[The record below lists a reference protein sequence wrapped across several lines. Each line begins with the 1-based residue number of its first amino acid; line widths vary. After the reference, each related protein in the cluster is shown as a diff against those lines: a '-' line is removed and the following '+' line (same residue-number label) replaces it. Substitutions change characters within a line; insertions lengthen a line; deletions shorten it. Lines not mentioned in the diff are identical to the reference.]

1 MTGGPISTSIRGF
14 LRGSLLCS
22 AYVLMLAC
30 SPVPSSSVPSAPAPG
45 MSSSGF
51 DRLATLVGDWECQTE
66 EEDVIHVSYRLVSN
80 DSILVQSFVTAS
92 GTETLTLF
100 HLDGPHL
107 MATHYCAQ
115 GNQPRLRLDPSS
127 AGDHLTFAFLD
138 ATNLA
143 APTDAHLVQLDF
155 VFDGNDQYAEIET
168 YEHAG
173 KSHVTTMHF
182 HRQK

>member
-1 MTGGPISTSIRGF
+1 VPTNKIPR
-14 LRGSLLCS
+14 SLLCS
-22 AYVLMLAC
+22 VYVLALAC
-30 SPVPSSSVPSAPAPG
+30 SPVPSPSVPSAPAPSVA
-45 MSSSGF
+45 SSRGGF

-66 EEDVIHVSYRLVSN
+66 SGALIQVSYRLVSN
-80 DSILVQSFVTAS
+80 DSILVQSFEVS

-115 GNQPRLRLDPSS
+115 GNQPRLRLDPNS

-143 APTDAHLVQLDF
+143 APTAAHLVQLDF
-155 VFDGNDQYAEIET
+155 VFDGADQYTEIET
-168 YEHAG
+168 YEAAG
-173 KSHVTTMHF
+173 KSDATTMHF